1 MNRLTVL
8 RNRLAIRGE
17 SLASDPTRPFDIGLV
32 RLVDSLKLQNTYRI
46 WR

>member
-17 SLASDPTRPFDIGLV
+17 SLASDPIRLVDIGLG
-32 RLVDSLKLQNTYRI
+32 RLIDSLKLQNTYRI
-46 WR
+46 WQ